1 MIRANWLRLA
11 ALVLAFGL
19 VAAACGDSDDDADV
33 GTDTTAA
40 TETTAGTE
48 TTAAPETTAAAE
60 TTAAGG
66 AAGPLAGVC
75 PETVV
80 FQTDWNPEAEHG
92 ALYEMVGKEGYTI
105 DASNFIVTG
114 DLVSG
119 GEDTGVD
126 IEVRTGGPAIGFQQ
140 VTAQMYQDT
149 SIHFGYVSTDEAI
162 ENFQELPTISVV
174 APLDKNPQII
184 MWDPATYPDVETIA
198 DLQENNT
205 TIRYFETATYMP
217 YLLASGQV
225 TEGQLDGSYDGTPAV
240 FVSEGGAIA
249 QQGFASAEP
258 YIYEN
263 EIPEWGKP
271 VAFQLIHDTGY
282 ELYTQALGVRADAF
296 EELTPCMELLVP
308 IVQQASVDYI
318 TNPEASNA
326 LILEAVN
333 EYDNGWIYSQGV
345 ADFSVEQQLEL
356 GLVGNGS
363 DDTLGNFDEARVQ
376 EVIDIT
382 TRDVFP
388 DLSGM
393 TVQDIVTNEFIDP
406 SIGLAASSTTAPT
419 TGGGEATTTSAA
431 E

>member
-1 MIRANWLRLA
+1 
-11 ALVLAFGL
+11 
-19 VAAACGDSDDDADV
+19 
-33 GTDTTAA
+33 
-40 TETTAGTE
+40 
-48 TTAAPETTAAAE
+48 
-60 TTAAGG
+60 
-66 AAGPLAGVC
+66 
-75 PETVV
+75 
-80 FQTDWNPEAEHG
+80 
-92 ALYEMVGKEGYTI
+92 
-105 DASNFIVTG
+105 
-114 DLVSG
+114 
-119 GEDTGVD
+119 
-126 IEVRTGGPAIGFQQ
+126 
-140 VTAQMYQDT
+140 
-149 SIHFGYVSTDEAI
+149 
-162 ENFQELPTISVV
+162 
-174 APLDKNPQII
+174 
-184 MWDPATYPDVETIA
+184 
-198 DLQENNT
+198 
-205 TIRYFETATYMP
+205 MP

-282 ELYTQALGVRADAF
+282 ELYTQALGVRAEAY

-318 TNPEASNA
+318 TNPDASNA

-356 GLVGNGS
+356 GLVGNGT

-382 TRDVFP
+382 VRDVFP
-388 DLSGM
+388 EVSGV
-393 TVQDIVTNEFIDP
+393 TVSDIVSNEFIDP
-406 SIGLAASSTTAPT
+406 SIGLTASTTTAT
-419 TGGGEATTTSAA
+419 TGGGDSTTTAA

>member
-1 MIRANWLRLA
+1 
-11 ALVLAFGL
+11 
-19 VAAACGDSDDDADV
+19 
-33 GTDTTAA
+33 
-40 TETTAGTE
+40 
-48 TTAAPETTAAAE
+48 
-60 TTAAGG
+60 
-66 AAGPLAGVC
+66 
-75 PETVV
+75 
-80 FQTDWNPEAEHG
+80 
-92 ALYEMVGKEGYTI
+92 
-105 DASNFIVTG
+105 
-114 DLVSG
+114 
-119 GEDTGVD
+119 
-126 IEVRTGGPAIGFQQ
+126 
-140 VTAQMYQDT
+140 MYQDT

-162 ENFQELPTISVV
+162 ENFQDLPTISVV

-198 DLQENNT
+198 DLQEHDT
-205 TIRYFETATYMP
+205 TIRYFETGTYMP

-282 ELYTQALGVRADAF
+282 ELYTQALGVRAEAY

-318 TNPEASNA
+318 TNPDASNA

-356 GLVGNGS
+356 GLVGNGT

-382 TRDVFP
+382 VRDVFP
-388 DLSGM
+388 EVSGV
-393 TVQDIVTNEFIDP
+393 TVSDIVSNEFIDP
-406 SIGLAASSTTAPT
+406 SIGLTASTTTAT
-419 TGGGEATTTSAA
+419 TGGGDSTTTAA